1 MKIVRIVIFQVIV
14 CCLFYGSM
22 QAQSKLRSWKTDE
35 DFDPGFKKML
45 VIGMIESTS
54 FRLETEEVI
63 VSEAR
68 KNDIQAR
75 MGIFKFPPGLGSPF
89 EDMAKVRN
97 GLMEK
102 GYDGLLSVA
111 IFRISA
117 KRYIPPDKVYVPVG
131 YYSRFGSYYNNSY
144 AVIRTPGY
152 LTTEDQFFI
161 ECNLYNLKDG
171 KLIWSGRTSA
181 FPQNT
186 LSSRITKF
194 SKQLFKELKTQG
206 IISKD

>member
-1 MKIVRIVIFQVIV
+1 MRTVRIVIFQIIV
-14 CCLFYGSM
+14 CCLFCGSI
-22 QAQSKLRSWKTDE
+22 QGQSKLRSWKSDE
-35 DFDPGFKKML
+35 NIDQDFKKML
-45 VIGMIESTS
+45 VFGLIESIS
-54 FRLETEEVI
+54 FRTETEDVI

-68 KNDIQAR
+68 KNNIQAR
-75 MGIFKFPPGLGSPF
+75 MGVFKFPPGLGSPF

-161 ECNLYNLKDG
+161 
-171 KLIWSGRTSA
+171 
-181 FPQNT
+181 
-186 LSSRITKF
+186 
-194 SKQLFKELKTQG
+194 
-206 IISKD
+206 

>member
-1 MKIVRIVIFQVIV
+1 MKIVRFIIFQVIV

-35 DFDPGFKKML
+35 DFDPSFKKML
-45 VIGMIESTS
+45 VIGMMESRS
-54 FRLETEEVI
+54 FRTETEDVI

-68 KNDIQAR
+68 KNGIQAR
-75 MGIFKFPPGLGSPF
+75 MGIFKFPPELGSPF
-89 EDMAKVRN
+89 EDMANLRN

-117 KRYIPPDKVYVPVG
+117 NRYIPPDKVYVPVG

-161 ECNLYNLKDG
+161 ECNFYNLMDG

>member
-1 MKIVRIVIFQVIV
+1 MKIVRFIIFQVIV

-54 FRLETEEVI
+54 FRTETEDVI

-152 LTTEDQFFI
+152 LTTEDQYFI
-161 ECNLYNLKDG
+161 ECNLYNLQDG
-171 KLIWSGRTSA
+171 KLLWSGRTFA
-181 FPQNT
+181 FPQTSLN
-186 LSSRITKF
+186 SEVTKF
-194 SKQLFKELKTQG
+194 GQRLFKELKARG
-206 IISKD
+206 IIVNQ